1 MNKVATNIVCVQFCV
16 GRSLY
21 DPMPILGQLKACPWV
36 LSLPNKC
43 GRMHGFSLD
52 FVQAHLDVICM
63 SIRAIGYVFF
73 YLFKLKKFF
82 YNVVLVSAIQQS
94 QKEKNK

>member
-1 MNKVATNIVCVQFCV
+1 MIAE
-16 GRSLY
+16 S
-21 DPMPILGQLKACPWV
+21 
-36 LSLPNKC
+36 LSLGPLPPQQMWQNAWLS
-43 GRMHGFSLD
+43 SLD

-63 SIRAIGYVFF
+63 SVKAIGYVFF

-94 QKEKNK
+94 QKEKNKQSVFKATGS